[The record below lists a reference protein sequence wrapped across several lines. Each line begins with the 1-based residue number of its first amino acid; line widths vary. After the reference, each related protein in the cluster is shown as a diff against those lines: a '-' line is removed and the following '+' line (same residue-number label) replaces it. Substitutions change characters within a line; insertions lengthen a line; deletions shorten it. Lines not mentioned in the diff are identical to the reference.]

1 LSGAAPLRLFSTLA
15 IAGAL
20 RGSIAR
26 CEAAAEVALE
36 AEFSP
41 TVGLLARIR
50 AGERAD
56 AAILTAEGVEELI
69 AEDVLDAASRVDLV
83 RSHIGFAVR
92 AGEPYPDV
100 GSVEALRKTLLSAPS
115 IAYSRT
121 GASGIAFA
129 ALIEELGI
137 AEAVN
142 AKARIIPSGFTAALA
157 ASGEATLAVQQVS
170 ELLAVPGIE
179 VIGRLPRE
187 VETVAVFTAAAFR
200 DAPQADAAR
209 RLIRFLAS
217 AEMAPV
223 LEAAGLEPIGP
234 AEG

>member
-1 LSGAAPLRLFSTLA
+1 LSAPLRLLSTLA
-15 IAGAL
+15 VQGAL
-20 RGSIAR
+20 RGSLGR
-26 CEAAAEVALE
+26 CETAAGVTVDAD
-36 AEFSP
+36 FSP

-50 AGERAD
+50 GGERAD
-56 AAILTAEGVEELI
+56 AVVLTAEGVEELI
-69 AEDVLDAASRVDLV
+69 AEGVLDGASRVDLV
-83 RSHIGFAVR
+83 RSHVGLAVR
-92 AGEPYPDV
+92 AGAPHPAI
-100 GSVEALRKTLLSAPS
+100 GSVEELRAVLLEAPS

-129 ALIEELGI
+129 TLIERLGI

-142 AKARIIPSGFTAALA
+142 AKARIIPAGFTAALA
-157 ASGEATLAVQQVS
+157 ASGEVALAVQQVS

-187 VETVAVFTAAAFR
+187 LETVAVFTAAAFR
-200 DAPQADAAR
+200 GTPNAEASQ
-209 RLIRFLAS
+209 RLIGFLAS

-234 AEG
+234 KG

>member
-1 LSGAAPLRLFSTLA
+1 MSGAAPLRLFSTLA
-15 IAGAL
+15 VAGAL

-26 CEAAAEVALE
+26 CEAATGVALD
-36 AEFSP
+36 ADFSP
-41 TVGLLARIR
+41 TIGLLARIR

-56 AAILTAEGVEELI
+56 AAILTAEGVAELI
-69 AEDVLDAASRVDLV
+69 AEGVLDAASRTGLV

-92 AGEPYPDV
+92 AGTPHPDV

-129 ALIEELGI
+129 ALIEEMGI

-142 AKARIIPSGFTAALA
+142 AKAQIIPAGFTAALA
-157 ASGEATLAVQQVS
+157 ASGEAALAVQQVS

-179 VIGRLPRE
+179 VIGRLPRQ
-187 VETVAVFTAAAFR
+187 VETVAIFTAAVFR
-200 DAPQADAAR
+200 DAP
-209 RLIRFLAS
+209 
-217 AEMAPV
+217 
-223 LEAAGLEPIGP
+223 
-234 AEG
+234 